1 MSYYAI
7 VFKSDE
13 SDIVTVE
20 AEMFEIKDGFIRFF
34 RLLDVGTLEMFS
46 CYSADSVESCVL
58 QNEYTQDQIIEQ
70 IENSQR
76 EDK

>member
-34 RLLDVGTLEMFS
+34 RCFDVGTLEMFS
-46 CYSADSVESCVL
+46 CYSADSVECCVL
-58 QNEYTQDQIIEQ
+58 QNEYTEDQIIEQ